1 MASDRPRIPP
11 LPLVRAVESVR
22 AAMAVAFRKLVPGH
36 LALMELIA
44 AGWITQAIHAAAALG
59 VADALAAGPR
69 RGADLAAAVG
79 ADEQA
84 LRRLLRLLI
93 SHGIFTQRR
102 DGRYALTPMARA
114 LCRDSDVSLRDAVLF
129 FGSPGHRNHWTHLVD
144 AVRTGEPVGVKLDGM
159 PFFEYVK
166 HDRELG
172 ELFDRAMTSIGTL
185 SMESLL
191 AAYDFGRYETLV
203 DVGGGEGALLTEIL
217 RRAPRS
223 RGILFDLPEVVAA
236 APARLA
242 ALGLADRCAVQGG
255 SFFDSV
261 PRGADAY
268 VLKHILHDWA
278 EPDAGRILRTVRA
291 AMPPHGRLLLVELVV
306 PEHTAPHPSKY
317 IDLEM
322 LVNAGGRERT
332 EAEYRDFLARHGF
345 TLIQRVPTASPDNV
359 LEARPS

>member
-11 LPLVRAVESVR
+11 LPLVRTVESVR
-22 AAMAVAFRKLVPGH
+22 AALAVAFRKLVPGH
-36 LALMELIA
+36 VALMELIA

-59 VADALAAGPR
+59 VADELAAGPR
-69 RGADLAAAVG
+69 SGAELAAAVG
-79 ADEQA
+79 ADEDA

-114 LCRDSDVSLRDAVLF
+114 LRRDADVSLRDAVLF
-129 FGSPGHRNHWTHLVD
+129 FGSPGHRNHWSHLVE
-144 AVRTGEPVGVKLDGM
+144 AVRTGEPVGEKLDGM
-159 PFFEYVK
+159 PFFEYVES
-166 HDRELG
+166 DREFG

-185 SMESLL
+185 AMEPLF
-191 AAYDFGRYETLV
+191 AAYDFGRYQTLV
-203 DVGGGEGALLTEIL
+203 DVGGGEGTLLTEIL

-242 ALGLADRCAVQGG
+242 ELGLAERCAVRSG

-261 PRGADAY
+261 PEGGDAY
-268 VLKHILHDWA
+268 ILKHILHDWA
-278 EPDAGRILRTVRA
+278 EPDAARILRTLRA
-291 AMPPHGRLLLVELVV
+291 AMSPDARLLIIELVV
-306 PEHTAPHPSKY
+306 PEHTAPHPSKF

-332 EAEYRDFLARHGF
+332 EAEYREFLARYGF
-345 TLIQRVPTASPDNV
+345 TLTRCLPTASPDNV

>member
-22 AAMAVAFRKLVPGH
+22 AALAFAFRKLVPGH

-69 RGADLAAAVG
+69 SGADLAAAVG
-79 ADEQA
+79 ADEDA

-129 FGSPGHRNHWTHLVD
+129 FGSPGHRNHWSHLVD

-159 PFFEYVK
+159 PFFEYIQ

-172 ELFDRAMTSIGTL
+172 ALFDRAMTSIGTL
-185 SMESLL
+185 SMEPLF
-191 AAYDFGRYETLV
+191 AAYDFGRYATLV
-203 DVGGGEGALLTEIL
+203 DVGGGEGTMLTEIL

-223 RGILFDLPEVVAA
+223 RGILFDVPEVVAA

-242 ALGLADRCAVQGG
+242 ALGLADRCAVESG

-261 PRGADAY
+261 PRGGDAY
-268 VLKHILHDWA
+268 ILKHILHDWA

-291 AMPPHGRLLLVELVV
+291 AMEPDARLLIVELVV
-306 PEHTAPHPSKY
+306 PEHAAPHPSKY

-332 EAEYRDFLARHGF
+332 EAEYRDFLARNGF
-345 TLIQRVPTASPDNV
+345 TLTQRVPTASPDNV